1 MTVTKKQYGMNTS
14 NNEEKEE
21 ISRGNR
27 CKNLWYRWKLT
38 IGDRNEIRMFPI
50 TNKIMIIV
58 QKKSEKQS
66 ISHSNIRNSTLYGV
80 CVLS

>member
-1 MTVTKKQYGMNTS
+1 MNTS
-14 NNEEKEE
+14 KNEEKEE

-38 IGDRNEIRMFPI
+38 IGDRNEIRVFPI

-58 QKKSEKQS
+58 QFSCATYYWLC
-66 ISHSNIRNSTLYGV
+66 N
-80 CVLS
+80 VLL